1 MEDLSQKTIFFDRA
15 VEISDFYGVGQ
26 MGIQR
31 LSSKAN
37 DKTSSTDEMTS
48 CLGEIS

>member
-26 MGIQR
+26 RTLRLPKHTEQPGEMEQR
-31 LSSKAN
+31 
-37 DKTSSTDEMTS
+37 TQQIT
-48 CLGEIS
+48 